1 MTASDEGNVHS
12 RATLAPPT
20 WVRAESPASAHY
32 SADGESDLVRH
43 DGRAEEASLRA
54 ELAVAE
60 DPAAQHAAASALARF
75 LAARERD
82 LDEAIELALRA
93 LELKDDPE
101 LRKDVGTWLESLGEP
116 GTAALVLRRLVLRPE
131 QPASAIAETMV
142 RVGVLLARADDAKG
156 AVAAFEEAARVDPE
170 GAVPLELRGALH
182 LQAGEG
188 AAAAVAYGAAAERH
202 RAAGALAAEL
212 EDRLRAFEADRSSPE
227 AAAALEAALVER
239 GKNQAAGEVRHAH
252 LAELPPDLRAAKL
265 FEYVRSA
272 LRGED
277 VVGAL
282 GWALMGRF
290 DTDFDAT
297 EGSRGAAFDDL
308 LLRAGLLEPLA
319 ARLEVRAERGVREG
333 RVRALGS
340 MARLFQ
346 GPLASPT
353 RAAVAY
359 VRWLAEDPDS
369 EEALDALR
377 THKAQGDRLPLLEGL
392 LRATASIDGTAEGRV
407 RASRTLAELAREM
420 GQPRLE
426 AWAHEHVLALA
437 PEDTGAAGALRRL
450 GGPLEGEAARSWRA
464 ALEKELLRPAQTLG
478 LARWIEGGE
487 LTAPDELEARAAISA
502 RARVKG
508 DFKEALR
515 TTEPLL
521 EREGVSPGAISLAWR
536 DAAIAGDRGARAR
549 ALERFAGFAAPA
561 TACLLAAVA
570 AEEHR
575 LSGDRPSARRA
586 AELACRVEPG
596 SARAVVEL
604 ALAVE
609 GDHGRTEASAM
620 ERGLAVGFARG
631 DLCSGLAHA
640 LAELGE
646 NDYAVAWTQRL
657 VALRPGDRAAAR
669 ALLERAAKAGD
680 AARLGD
686 SIAWLLPQPWPAA
699 SVVEAVVPALDA
711 LATLDPARAVVVAR
725 RALDVLGA
733 RSPVLA
739 GALEAC
745 ADRAGDRSL
754 LVAIVERRIASSG
767 AAEDKVGLLLRLT
780 SLRMSLGESDSAVRA
795 AASALRL
802 GADPFAVEAVLVSVD
817 PRTLGPDGELCH
829 KECYASLADARAI
842 AAMEMPTSRRFG
854 ASRAAVAP
862 AVEAREL
869 AARQYRELGALRW
882 DLAGDHRG
890 AEEAWLRAARLA
902 PSGGY
907 VRLGLDLAKF
917 AGARPALERLS
928 LLVAQET
935 DRERAGHI
943 AAEAARAALAVGEPL
958 RALELSEAALG
969 LHPMLTR
976 AIEVAERGA
985 VEGGRT
991 RDLSRVYDTLGE
1003 RARGRFGRRAAHF
1016 RGARFF
1022 DQRNERDLAL
1032 RHAAA
1037 AFQAVPSEGAT
1048 YQFLAR
1054 LAERCGER
1062 SFAVRAVE
1070 EVADGSPATGVR
1082 SAWLLRAAQLA
1093 ASDEEGLRQRVDL
1106 YLKAAFLQPVPSTLG
1121 HLAEAAKG
1129 LMELVPDE
1137 RSALQ
1142 MRFARA
1148 NRALTERLDGPE
1160 GARVALSFADRSL
1173 SLFDDADGALAALER
1188 ALGTDADL
1196 EEYLELV
1203 PLAGGFARASGIA
1216 GAIERMTALIAKPF
1230 ANVGVG
1236 ALRLF
1241 GAIAEAAGRPDACA
1255 TFLMLAAER
1264 EPDDPALVRAADR
1277 AARLSEP
1284 GSADGASLA
1293 QARERFEKRVPR
1305 KQRISAYVELADT
1318 ARGEGRFDDEITALE
1333 TAVGIAPA
1341 SERRPLEVRLREALE
1356 RAGKSE
1362 LIEQRSLSEAKNTE
1376 NAPHTRANHWTEVAH
1391 LRESRGDVNGATAA
1405 LREAAIVDS
1414 QPLERWS
1421 ALERIAS
1428 LSGAA
1433 AIRAQALREI
1443 ELRVPKDSRV
1453 AVLRR
1458 LAQALEDAGDLA
1470 AVEET
1475 WSRVLQ
1481 QNPNDEE
1488 ADHAIEG
1495 LIARRG
1501 DYAALAAHLAR
1512 RADRLSRFSEMRE
1525 VLRVV
1530 RLRRVAI
1537 LEQRL
1542 GQLDDAVDELR
1553 KLAAE
1558 WPNNESVLR
1567 YLGDLLERQ
1576 GDGAG
1581 ALTVFRHLA
1590 ALAGDPVA
1598 RAELEVRAA
1607 QAAKA
1612 SGDLPRAEE
1621 LALACLSHVA
1631 SHPIALV
1638 ILASIARE
1646 RGDDASLARWFAA
1659 LAGIEA
1665 DDPERRSARW
1675 IEASQAAARAGDAAR
1690 SLEYARNA
1698 ADASPHSARAQLFAR
1713 GLEHRM
1719 RGPGSIHE
1727 AETTIRHLDDI
1738 TVVLSG
1744 DDAALA
1750 AFLRAEAL
1758 DTANTSPGAG
1768 LLFLESSS
1776 RDVRAHPLVAAGIAS
1791 RLASAGR
1798 FAESLPHYQSAL
1810 SGDLLGLRSPAKLA
1824 LDGADAASR
1833 AGQTELVL
1841 ALLERAATDSATRG
1855 EALRRLA
1862 HAAAGSGNV
1871 VRSRA
1876 ALEALLAE
1884 GHGDPAETHAQLGRL
1899 LFAASARS
1907 DGGDAKLRADGEAA
1921 MRAAIAAARS
1931 PEESARLR
1939 AELETL
1945 VATSTPP
1952 PPPAAQA
1959 PRASPPPAPARPASP
1974 LPAPPENV
1982 RARVASAPPL
1992 SETLVVPVHPEAPAP
2007 EADLPVHTPRM
2018 PNAPAHPPALAAT
2031 VPAPAAVQPAAAP
2044 ATPRMPSTPRMVAA
2058 SPISPPVTQA
2068 VVSSGPMTTPPA
2080 TIVEAPPL
2088 EALAHRVA
2096 DAPPGILRARAQRA
2110 LAQAHLARGEV
2121 PAAERL
2127 LGEALVAGDIE
2138 AGDILAERAQAG
2150 ERASDVVRIR
2160 RLQVDAAPGNAR
2172 LLAAL
2177 RDAALA
2183 DRSLT
2188 HAAAVDH
2195 VLHAFDSPPSDAH
2208 APPPLAAQTVQ
2219 PGLIGM
2225 LLRPSFEPI
2234 GEALALLWEGA
2245 APVLGRDPAS
2255 YAITGLER
2263 VVPGA
2268 HSPVAR
2274 IYELSV
2280 LLLGTPNV
2288 PLYARRPSPEPSEG
2302 GYRPGASS
2310 TAIRI
2315 PAPPTPSVALLKVA
2329 SAMVAGEVREE
2340 TPTLRLAVGR
2350 ALAMALGPCALLFG
2364 LKEPEARVLWS
2375 AMHAA
2380 FGPPQRGK
2388 LEDPATLQLVATFW
2402 SSISQRTQ
2410 RRISEILA
2418 TRTDTFED
2426 AFLRAQRS
2434 VWRVGLF
2441 VCGDFGVTARALL
2454 AETGGGSIDSIAEL
2468 EARCSENALLADLLR
2483 LAVSPDHATSRFQ
2496 PVPEGGG
2503 RATFGSGRY
2512 RLR

>member
-1 MTASDEGNVHS
+1 MTAGDDGNVHS

-20 WVRAESPASAHY
+20 WVRPPESPASVQH
-32 SADGESDLVRH
+32 SIDGESDLARH
-43 DGRAEEASLRA
+43 SGRAEEASLRA
-54 ELAVAE
+54 ELGLAE

-75 LAARERD
+75 LAGRERD

-93 LELKDDPE
+93 LEIKDEPD
-101 LRKDVGTWLESLGEP
+101 LRKDVGAWLESLGEP

-131 QPASAIAETMV
+131 QPASAVAETMV
-142 RVGVLLARADDAKG
+142 RVGVLLARADDGKG
-156 AVAAFEEAARVDPE
+156 AVAAFDEAARVDAVAPG

-188 AAAAVAYGAAAERH
+188 ALAAVAYGAAADRH
-202 RAAGALAAEL
+202 RAGGALAAEL
-212 EDRLRAFEADRSSPE
+212 EDRLRAFEADRTSPE
-227 AAAALEAALVER
+227 AAAALETALADR
-239 GKNQAAGEVRHAH
+239 GKLQAAAEVRHAH
-252 LAELPPDLRAAKL
+252 LAELPPDVRATKLFDAMRAA
-265 FEYVRSA
+265 VRA
-272 LRGED
+272 DD
-277 VVGAL
+277 VIGAL
-282 GWALMGRF
+282 GHALRGRF
-290 DTDFDAT
+290 DTDFDAS

-308 LLRAGLLEPLA
+308 LLRTGLLEPLA
-319 ARLEVRAERGVREG
+319 ARLEVRAERGAREG
-333 RVRALGS
+333 KLRALGS

-346 GPLASPT
+346 GPLASPS
-353 RAAVAY
+353 RAALAH

-377 THKAQGDRLPLLEGL
+377 AHKIQGDRLPLLEGL
-392 LRATASIDGTAEGRV
+392 LRATASLEGTAEGRA
-407 RASRTLAELAREM
+407 RAARGLAELAREL
-420 GQPRLE
+420 GHGRLE
-426 AWAHEHVLALA
+426 AWAHEHVLALV

-450 GGPLEGEAARSWRA
+450 GGPLEGEEARSWRA
-464 ALEKELLRPAQTLG
+464 ALEKELLRPARTLG
-478 LARWIEGGE
+478 LARFILGAE
-487 LTAPDELEARAAISA
+487 LTAPDELEARAAVSA
-502 RARVKG
+502 TARIKG

-521 EREGVSPGAISLAWR
+521 ERDNATPGAIALAWR
-536 DAAIAGDRGARAR
+536 DAAIAGDRRARAR
-549 ALERFAGFAAPA
+549 ALERFAAFAAPA
-561 TACLLAAVA
+561 TSSLLASVA
-570 AEEHR
+570 AEELR
-575 LSGDRPSARRA
+575 AIGDRAGARRA
-586 AELACRVEPG
+586 AELACRAEPG

-604 ALAVE
+604 ALAAL
-609 GDHGRTEASAM
+609 GDLGRTEASAM

-631 DLCSGLAHA
+631 DLCEGLARA

-646 NDYAVAWTQRL
+646 HDYAVAWTQRL

-699 SVVEAVVPALDA
+699 SVVDAVVPALDA

-780 SLRMSLGESDSAVRA
+780 SLRMSLGETDSAVRA
-795 AASALRL
+795 AAAALRV
-802 GADPFAVEAVLVSVD
+802 GADPFTVESVLVAVD
-817 PRTLGPDGELCH
+817 PRTLGPDGELCY
-829 KECYASLADARAI
+829 KECYANLADARAV

-890 AEEAWLRAARLA
+890 AEDAWLRAARIA

-928 LLVAQET
+928 QLVAQES
-935 DRERAGHI
+935 DRERAGQI

-1048 YQFLAR
+1048 FQFLAR

-1070 EVADGSPATGVR
+1070 EVADGSPATGIR
-1082 SAWLLRAAQLA
+1082 AAWLLRAAQLA
-1093 ASDEEGLRQRVDL
+1093 SLDEEGLRQRVDL

-1137 RSALQ
+1137 RTALQ

-1148 NRALTERLDGPE
+1148 NRALTERLDGPD

-1173 SLFDDADGALAALER
+1173 SLFDDPDGALAALER

-1203 PLAGGFARASGIA
+1203 PLAPGFARATAA
-1216 GAIERMTALIAKPF
+1216 GAAIDRMIELIAKPF

-1241 GAIAEAAGRPDACA
+1241 GAIAEACARADACA

-1264 EPDDPALVRAADR
+1264 EPDDAALLRAADR
-1277 AARLSEP
+1277 AARLAAP
-1284 GSADGASLA
+1284 AGDVGAGLK
-1293 QARERFEKRVPR
+1293 QARERFEKRVPA
-1305 KQRISAYVELADT
+1305 KQRVSAYVSLADA
-1318 ARGEGRFDDEITALE
+1318 ARADGRVDDELSALE
-1333 TAVGIAPA
+1333 SAIAIAPA
-1341 SERRPLEVRLREALE
+1341 SERSPIEVRLREALE
-1356 RAGKSE
+1356 RAGRSE
-1362 LIEQRSLSEAKNTE
+1362 LIEQRSLSEAKNE
-1376 NAPHTRANHWTEVAH
+1376 ANPGPLRANHWTEVAH
-1391 LRESRGDVNGATAA
+1391 IREGRGDVNGATAA
-1405 LREAAIVDS
+1405 LREAAIVDP

-1443 ELRVPKDSRV
+1443 EQRVPKDSRI

-1458 LAQALEDAGDLA
+1458 LAQALDDAGDLA
-1470 AVEET
+1470 GVEDT
-1475 WSRVLQ
+1475 WSRVLL

-1512 RADRLSRFSEMRE
+1512 RAERLAKFTEMRE

-1542 GQLDDAVDELR
+1542 GQLDDAVAELR

-1576 GDGAG
+1576 GDTQG

-1612 SGDLPRAEE
+1612 SGDLARAEE

-1631 SHPIALV
+1631 AHPIALV

-1675 IEASQAAARAGDAAR
+1675 IEASQAAARAGDAAK

-1698 ADASPHSARAQLFAR
+1698 ADAAPHSARAQLFAR
-1713 GLEHRM
+1713 GLEHRV
-1719 RGPGSIHE
+1719 RGPGSARE

-1758 DTANTSPGAG
+1758 DVAGAAPGAG

-1776 RDVRAHPLVAAGIAS
+1776 RDVRAHPLVAAGIAG
-1791 RLASAGR
+1791 RLAAAGR
-1798 FAESLPHYQSAL
+1798 FAESLPHFQTAL

-1824 LDGADAASR
+1824 LDGADAAAR
-1833 AGQTELVL
+1833 AGQGELVL
-1841 ALLERAATDSATRG
+1841 ALLERAATDRTTRR

-1862 HAAAGSGNV
+1862 HAAAGAGNV
-1871 VRSRA
+1871 LRARA
-1876 ALEALLAE
+1876 ALEALLGE
-1884 GHGDPAETHAQLGRL
+1884 GLGDRSETHAQLGRL
-1899 LFAASARS
+1899 LFGAAQRS
-1907 DGGDAKLRADGEAA
+1907 DGGDAKLRADAEAS
-1921 MRAAIAAARS
+1921 MRAAIAAATT
-1931 PEESARLR
+1931 PEQATQLR
-1939 AELETL
+1939 AELEAAL
-1945 VATSTPP
+1945 ATSTPP
-1952 PPPAAQA
+1952 PPVKA
-1959 PRASPPPAPARPASP
+1959 PSPPPPAPPAAIAKS
-1974 LPAPPENV
+1974 E
-1982 RARVASAPPL
+1982 PPL
-1992 SETLVVPVHPEAPAP
+1992 SATLVVPVNEPMVSTVAPVEEP
-2007 EADLPVHTPRM
+2007 PVHTPRM
-2018 PNAPAHPPALAAT
+2018 PNAPPHPAPIVREAPPSPP
-2031 VPAPAAVQPAAAP
+2031 PAPAPAP
-2044 ATPRMPSTPRMVAA
+2044 ATPRMATAPATPSP
-2058 SPISPPVTQA
+2058 SPPTA
-2068 VVSSGPMTTPPA
+2068 APA
-2080 TIVEAPPL
+2080 TIVDAPPL
-2088 EALAHRVA
+2088 DVLALRVA
-2096 DAPPGILRARAQRA
+2096 EAPPGILRARAQRA
-2110 LAQAHLARGEV
+2110 LAEAHLARGEG

-2127 LGEALVAGDIE
+2127 LGEALIAGDVE
-2138 AGDILAERAQAG
+2138 AGDRLAERAAAEG
-2150 ERASDVVRIR
+2150 RASDVVRIR
-2160 RLQVDAAPGNAR
+2160 RLQVDAAPGNVR
-2172 LLAAL
+2172 LLVAL

-2195 VLHAFDSPPSDAH
+2195 VLNAFDPSKADAF
-2208 APPPLAAQTVQ
+2208 APPPLSAQTVQ

-2288 PLYARRPSPEPSEG
+2288 PLYARRPSAEPSEG
-2302 GYRPGASS
+2302 GLRLSS
-2310 TAIRI
+2310 PSTVIRV

-2329 SAMVAGEVREE
+2329 SAMVAGDVREE
-2340 TPTLRLAVGR
+2340 TPQLRLAVGR

-2380 FGPPQRGK
+2380 FGPPAQGK

-2410 RRISEILA
+2410 RRISEILSS
-2418 TRTDTFED
+2418 RTDTFED
-2426 AFLRAQRS
+2426 ALLRAQRS

-2441 VCGDFGVTARALL
+2441 ICGDFGVTARALL
-2454 AETGGGSIDSIAEL
+2454 AETAQNGGATIGSIGEL
-2468 EARCSENALLADLLR
+2468 EAHCNQNAHLADLVR